1 MLFGL
6 GSAHTR
12 MKALLTILTLLATSS
27 VLAGPPEDSKKL
39 MVPFPVIC
47 TPGMTSMM
55 ASLTKDYAVNISMT
69 FEETP
74 ITGIVV
80 VHNPNTHTAAVLH
93 ISEARTCLVFSGL
106 NAQTFVRPE
115 GMAPPKEQVQ
125 QNFEEL

>member
-1 MLFGL
+1 MLV
-6 GSAHTR
+6 SAI
-12 MKALLTILTLLATSS
+12 KSLLVLL
-27 VLAGPPEDSKKL
+27 VLSIPAYAGPPEDAKKL
-39 MVPFPVIC
+39 MIPFPVVC

-55 ASLTKDYAVNISMT
+55 GALTTDYAVHISMT

-74 ITGIVV
+74 ITGVV
-80 VHNPNTHTAAVLH
+80 VVYNPNTETAAVLH

-115 GMAPPKEQVQ
+115 GMAPPKEEVQ

>member
-1 MLFGL
+1 MKKFLVGIAVVIFSFMLYEV
-6 GSAHTR
+6 
-12 MKALLTILTLLATSS
+12 K
-27 VLAGPPEDSKKL
+27 AGPPEDAKKL
-39 MVPFPVIC
+39 MIPFPVVC

-55 ASLTKDYAVNISMT
+55 GALTTDYAVHISMT

-80 VHNPNTHTAAVLH
+80 VHNPNTQTAAVLH

-115 GMAPPKEQVQ
+115 GMAPPEVEVQ
-125 QNFEEL
+125 QDFEES

>member
-1 MLFGL
+1 MKKIIFSLLLLFP
-6 GSAHTR
+6 
-12 MKALLTILTLLATSS
+12 LAAF
-27 VLAGPPEDSKKL
+27 AGPPEDSRK
-39 MVPFPVIC
+39 MMIPFPVVC

-55 ASLTKDYAVNISMT
+55 GALTTDYAVHISMT

-80 VHNPNTHTAAVLH
+80 LYNPNTQTAAVLH

-115 GMAPPKEQVQ
+115 GMAPPEVEVQ
-125 QNFEEL
+125 QDFEES

>member
-1 MLFGL
+1 MKKILVGIAVTMFCFMLHEV
-6 GSAHTR
+6 SAG
-12 MKALLTILTLLATSS
+12 A
-27 VLAGPPEDSKKL
+27 PEDAKKL
-39 MVPFPVIC
+39 MIPFPVVC

-55 ASLTKDYAVNISMT
+55 GALTTDYAVHISMT

-74 ITGIVV
+74 ITGIVI
-80 VHNPNTHTAAVLH
+80 VHNPNTQTAAVLH

-125 QNFEEL
+125 QDFKES

>member
-1 MLFGL
+1 MI
-6 GSAHTR
+6 
-12 MKALLTILTLLATSS
+12 KAFLLSLLLMVPAF
-27 VLAGPPEDSKKL
+27 AGPPEDAKKL
-39 MVPFPVIC
+39 MMPFPVVC

-55 ASLTKDYAVNISMT
+55 GALTTDYAVHISMT

-74 ITGIVV
+74 ITGVV
-80 VHNPNTHTAAVLH
+80 VVYNPNTETAAVLH

-115 GMAPPKEQVQ
+115 GMAPPKEEVQ